1 MFSGWNKSVLT
12 NDINLGMLQKCG
24 LQENIIQ
31 YSQNI
36 FLFCEYAWK
45 LLSFQS
51 FIDLNLF
58 FLIPVKS
65 PLKTSYL
72 LCLPYSNKY
81 LLW

>member
-1 MFSGWNKSVLT
+1 MFSSWNKSVLT

-31 YSQNI
+31 YSRNI

-45 LLSFQS
+45 LLSFQLV
-51 FIDLNLF
+51 IDLNLF